1 MSSVPTRY
9 AALPHVAFDV
19 RDPAFICDPY
29 PRLAKLR
36 EETPIFYEPRLN
48 KIFLTRYEDVST
60 VLRARGFGT
69 SILHVLSRDELGW
82 PPPDPRQADFDRFE
96 DNHLLSNE
104 PPKHTRL
111 RGLVG
116 KAFTPRRVEGL
127 RERVAAIVE
136 QTLDDLAARETFD
149 LVHDFAEPLPVIL
162 ICELLGVG
170 TEHRA
175 NLRAWSA
182 AIVKLYELDH
192 TDDQQ
197 RAANA
202 AVIAFSAFVRDVV
215 AARRARRADD
225 LITALAEVEEG
236 GEMLTEDELIG
247 TCILLLNAGHEAT
260 VNGTSGAIITFM
272 RQRAHWETFVDAARS
287 SLVHPLIKTAVEELL
302 RYDTPLP
309 CFERWVLEDTE
320 LAGITLERGSKLALL
335 YASANRDHRKFDAPD
350 TLDLVRDPN
359 PHVTFGLG
367 IHFCLGAPLARL
379 ELQIALPALARRF
392 PDLHLVDATAPLAYG
407 SGFVI
412 RGVERLPV
420 QTHA

>member
-1 MSSVPTRY
+1 MSSAPPGLGG
-9 AALPHVAFDV
+9 LPHVAFDV
-19 RDPAFICDPY
+19 RDPEFVRDPY
-29 PRLAKLR
+29 PLLAKLR
-36 EETPIFYEPRLN
+36 EKTPVFYEPRLD
-48 KIFLTRYEDVST
+48 KVFLTRYEDVST
-60 VLRARGFGT
+60 VLRSRGFGT

-116 KAFTPRRVEGL
+116 KAFTPRRVESL
-127 RERVAAIVE
+127 RARVAAIVDA
-136 QTLDDLAARETFD
+136 TLDELTALGTFD

-170 TEHRA
+170 AEHRA

-192 TDDQQ
+192 TEEQQ
-197 RAANA
+197 RTANA
-202 AVIAFSAFVRDVV
+202 AVAAFSAFVREVV
-215 AARRARRADD
+215 AARRAQPADD
-225 LITALAEVEEG
+225 LITALAEVEDG
-236 GEMLTEDELIG
+236 GETLTEDELIG

-260 VNGTSGAIITFM
+260 VNGTSSAIITFM
-272 RQRAHWETFVDAARS
+272 RRRADWERFVDAARTGS
-287 SLVHPLIKTAVEELL
+287 AHPLIKTAVEELL

-309 CFERWVLEDTE
+309 CFERWVLEDTH
-320 LAGITLERGSKLALL
+320 LAGADLKRGTKLALL
-335 YASANRDHRKFDAPD
+335 YASANRDPRKFEAAD
-350 TLDLVRDPN
+350 TLDLARDPN

-392 PDLHLVDATAPLAYG
+392 PDLHLADESAPLEYG
-407 SGFVI
+407 PGFVI
-412 RGVERLPV
+412 RGVQRLPV
-420 QTHA
+420 RTH

>member
-1 MSSVPTRY
+1 MST
-9 AALPHVAFDV
+9 AAQDASSLPRVTLDV
-19 RDPAFICDPY
+19 RDPAFLRDPY
-29 PRLAKLR
+29 PRLAELR
-36 EETPIFYEPRLN
+36 ESTPLFYEPALD
-48 KIFLTRYEDVST
+48 KVFCTRYADVSA
-60 VLRARGFGT
+60 VLRSRRFGT

-127 RERVAAIVE
+127 RERVAEIVE
-136 QTLDDLAARETFD
+136 ATLDELAACATFD
-149 LVHDFAEPLPVIL
+149 LVHDYAEPLPVIV

-170 TEHRA
+170 AEHRA
-175 NLRAWSA
+175 ELRAWSA

-192 TDDQQ
+192 TGDQQ
-197 RAANA
+197 RAANE
-202 AVIAFSAFVRDVV
+202 AVVAFSAFVREIV
-215 AARRARRADD
+215 AARRAQPADD
-225 LITALAEVEEG
+225 LITALAGVEDG
-236 GEMLTEDELIG
+236 GETLTEDELIG

-260 VNGTSGAIITFM
+260 VNGTSSAIISLLHRRAEWERFSAAA
-272 RQRAHWETFVDAARS
+272 QR
-287 SLVHPLIKTAVEELL
+287 SLTDPLIKPAIEELL
-302 RYDTPLP
+302 RFDTPLP

-320 LAGITLERGSKLALL
+320 VAGVTLARGTKLALL
-335 YASANRDHRKFDAPD
+335 YASANRDPRVFAAPD
-350 TLDLVRDPN
+350 QLDLQRDPN

-392 PDLHLVDATAPLAYG
+392 PNLHLADDAEPLAYG
-407 SGFVI
+407 AGFVI
-412 RGVERLPV
+412 RGVQRLPV
-420 QTHA
+420 RTS

>member
-1 MSSVPTRY
+1 MSTVPFARAT
-9 AALPHVAFDV
+9 LPHVELEV
-19 RDPAFICDPY
+19 HDPAFVRDPY
-29 PRLAKLR
+29 PRLAELR
-36 EETPIFYEPRLN
+36 DTTPVFYDPVLD
-48 KIFLTRYEDVST
+48 KVFLTRYEDVSST
-60 VLRARGFGT
+60 LRSRRFGT

-116 KAFTPRRVEGL
+116 KAFTPRRVENL
-127 RERVAAIVE
+127 RERVAAIVDA
-136 QTLDDLAARETFD
+136 TLDELAERETFD
-149 LVHDFAEPLPVIL
+149 VVHDFAEPLPVIL

-170 TEHRA
+170 AEHRA

-192 TDDQQ
+192 TADQQ
-197 RAANA
+197 LAAND
-202 AVIAFSAFVRDVV
+202 AVIAFSAFVREVV
-215 AARRARRADD
+215 AHRRAHPSDD

-236 GEMLTEDELIG
+236 GETLTEDELIG

-260 VNGTSGAIITFM
+260 VNGTSGAILTFM
-272 RQRAHWETFVDAARS
+272 RHRTEWERFCDAARTS
-287 SLVHPLIKTAVEELL
+287 PADPFLKTAVEELL
-302 RYDTPLP
+302 RFDTPLP

-320 LAGITLERGSKLALL
+320 LDGVMLERGTKVAML
-335 YASANRDHRKFDAPD
+335 YASANRDPRKFTAPD
-350 TLDLVRDPN
+350 TLDLTRDPN

-379 ELQIALPALARRF
+379 ELQIALPAIARRF
-392 PDLHLVDATAPLAYG
+392 PNLHLADAAAPLDYG
-407 SGFVI
+407 GFVI
-412 RGVERLPV
+412 RGVARLPV
-420 QTHA
+420 RPTP

>member
-1 MSSVPTRY
+1 VHAT
-9 AALPHVAFDV
+9 ALPQIALDV
-19 RDPAFICDPY
+19 RDPAFIRDPY
-29 PRLAKLR
+29 PLLAKLR
-36 EETPIFYEPRLN
+36 AETPIFYDPVLD
-48 KIFLTRYEDVST
+48 KIFLTRYDDVSS
-60 VLRARGFGT
+60 VLRSKRFGT

-116 KAFTPRRVEGL
+116 KAFTPKRVAGL
-127 RERVAAIVE
+127 RERVAAIVDE
-136 QTLDDLAARETFD
+136 TLAALDAHDVFD
-149 LVHDFAEPLPVIL
+149 LVHDVAEPLPVIV

-170 TEHRA
+170 AEHRDA
-175 NLRAWSA
+175 LRAWSA

-192 TDDQQ
+192 TPEQQ
-197 RAANA
+197 RAAND
-202 AVIAFSAFVRDVV
+202 AVIAFSAFIREVV
-215 AARRARRADD
+215 AARRIQPEDD
-225 LITALAEVEEG
+225 LITALAQAEED
-236 GEMLTEDELIG
+236 GERLTEDELIG

-272 RQRAHWETFVDAARS
+272 RRRDDRDAFVAAAQTS
-287 SLVHPLIKTAVEELL
+287 GDHPLIKTAIEELL
-302 RYDTPLP
+302 RFDTPLP

-320 LAGITLERGSKLALL
+320 VAGVQLERGTKVAML
-335 YASANRDHRKFDAPD
+335 YGSANRDAEKFADAD
-350 TLDLVRDPN
+350 TLDLTRDPN

-392 PDLHLVDATAPLAYG
+392 PDLRLADEHAPLEYG
-407 SGFVI
+407 AGFVI
-412 RGVERLPV
+412 RGVTRLLVRP
-420 QTHA
+420 HPHRA

>member
-1 MSSVPTRY
+1 MPTVPTRY
-9 AALPHVAFDV
+9 AALPQVAFDV
-19 RDPAFICDPY
+19 RDPDFIRDPY
-29 PRLAKLR
+29 PRLARLR
-36 EETPIFYEPRLN
+36 EETPIFYEPRLD
-48 KIFLTRYEDVST
+48 KIFLTRYDDVST
-60 VLRARGFGT
+60 VLRSRVFGT

-82 PPPDPRQADFDRFE
+82 PPADPRQAAFDRFE

-127 RERVAAIVE
+127 RERVTAVVE
-136 QTLDDLAARETFD
+136 QTLDGLAACETFD

-162 ICELLGVG
+162 ICELLGVAA
-170 TEHRA
+170 ERRA
-175 NLRAWSA
+175 DLRAWSA

-192 TDDQQ
+192 TDEQQ
-197 RAANA
+197 RAAND
-202 AVIAFSAFVRDVV
+202 AVVAFSALVRDVV
-215 AARRARRADD
+215 AERRARPADD
-225 LITALAEVEEG
+225 LITALAEVEDG
-236 GEMLTEDELIG
+236 GETLTEDELIG

-260 VNGTSGAIITFM
+260 VNGTSSAIITFM
-272 RQRAHWETFVDAARS
+272 RQRSNWDTFVAAARA

-309 CFERWVLEDTE
+309 CFERWVLEDTN
-320 LAGITLERGSKLALL
+320 LSGVALERGSKLALL
-335 YASANRDHRKFDAPD
+335 YASANRDPRKFDAPD
-350 TLDLVRDPN
+350 TLDLARDPN

-392 PDLHLVDATAPLAYG
+392 PDLQLVDDAAPLAYG
-407 SGFVI
+407 TGFVI
-412 RGVERLPV
+412 RGVQRLPV
-420 QTHA
+420 RPR

>member
-1 MSSVPTRY
+1 LVGRHGGF
-9 AALPHVAFDV
+9 PHVAFDV
-19 RDPAFICDPY
+19 RDPAFIRDPY
-29 PRLAKLR
+29 PLLAKLR
-36 EETPIFYEPRLN
+36 EETPIFYEPRLD

-60 VLRARGFGT
+60 VLRSRRFGT

-116 KAFTPRRVEGL
+116 KAFTPRRVESL

-136 QTLDDLAARETFD
+136 RTLDDLTARETFD

-170 TEHRA
+170 AEHRA

-192 TDDQQ
+192 TDEQQ

-202 AVIAFSAFVRDVV
+202 AVVAFSAFVRDVV
-215 AARRARRADD
+215 AARRAQPADD

-236 GEMLTEDELIG
+236 GETLTEDELIG

-260 VNGTSGAIITFM
+260 VNGTSSAIITFM
-272 RQRAHWETFVDAARS
+272 RQRAHWDTFVDAART
-287 SLVHPLIKTAVEELL
+287 SLAHPLIKTAVEELL

-309 CFERWVLEDTE
+309 CFERWVLEDTD
-320 LAGITLERGSKLALL
+320 LGGAGLERGSKLALL
-335 YASANRDHRKFDAPD
+335 YASANRDPRKFDAPD
-350 TLDLVRDPN
+350 TLDLRRDPN

-392 PDLHLVDATAPLAYG
+392 PGLRLADESAPLAYG

-412 RGVERLPV
+412 RGVGRLPV
-420 QTHA
+420 RPC